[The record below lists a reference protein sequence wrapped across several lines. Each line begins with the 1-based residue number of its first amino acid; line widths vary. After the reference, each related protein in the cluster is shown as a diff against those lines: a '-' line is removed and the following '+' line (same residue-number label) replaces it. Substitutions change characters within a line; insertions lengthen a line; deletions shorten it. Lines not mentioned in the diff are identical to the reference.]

1 MKEVR
6 VIIISSNE
14 SLRDFF
20 MLEAMSFDFKVD
32 CYSKFEKSL
41 NDISNYDIAVIDI
54 DTVKQRPLNT
64 AKKQITVSVNSK
76 VADISYPISVIDLR
90 RIYTQAL
97 LGDIPTKSENDE
109 KNLKIIFYKNEK
121 NIVSYKNKKYI
132 LSDWEYNLLRLLCEN
147 ANEAVS
153 RNEISRIFG
162 TGESNIAD
170 VYICKLRKK
179 LEEPQIQRLIY
190 TVRSR
195 GYKII
200 TEMEWR

>member
-6 VIIISSNE
+6 LIIISSNE

-32 CYSKFEKSL
+32 CYFKFEKSL

-76 VADISYPISVIDLR
+76 AADISYPISVIDLR

-121 NIVSYKNKKYI
+121 NIVSYNNKKYI

-179 LEEPQIQRLIY
+179 LEEPQTQRLIY